1 MGFKIGE
8 RVVVWDDSYSFS
20 RNADFFE
27 NNKIDFKIAT
37 RYSYGTH
44 PLNGDE
50 GTVVAIGE
58 IGLHNRYK
66 GIVIQDDYDKCFLI
80 GGPGLK
86 SLENEFKPHL
96 ECAEVGIDDYG
107 TIGKETRLVDCHGRQ
122 LKVGDTVIIR
132 AKDGSTSTEVSII
145 EDQCGC
151 CFPIGYSP
159 FVDKKTLIKIRD
171 CDEVQDGEKV
181 GIIEYVKE
189 ER

>member
-8 RVVVWDDSYSFS
+8 RVVVWDDSYSFN

-37 RYSYGTH
+37 RYAYGTS

-50 GTVVAIGE
+50 GIVAAIGE

-80 GGPGLK
+80 GEPGLK
-86 SLENEFKPHL
+86 TLEKEFKPYL
-96 ECAEVGIDDYG
+96 ECAEVGVGDYG
-107 TIGKETRLVDCHGRQ
+107 TIGKETRLVDCHGRT
-122 LKVGDTVIIR
+122 LKIGDTVIIR
-132 AKDGSTSTEVSII
+132 IENRFISPEVAIVESG
-145 EDQCGC
+145 CC
-151 CFPIGYSP
+151 CFPMGYTP
-159 FVDKKTLIKIRD
+159 FTDKEILIKIRD
-171 CDEVQDGEKV
+171 CDEISDGEKV
-181 GIIEYVKE
+181 GIIKYVKE